1 MHSLGGRF
9 VLKALCFLIVVFL
22 LQTLISAV
30 AMEPG
35 QQAGKA
41 CLRQREVTEMEYQT
55 NHFKDLSVAASKRVN
70 TESLRVP
77 QVMGGKKQV

>member
-22 LQTLISAV
+22 LQTLISVV

-55 NHFKDLSVAASKRVN
+55 NHFKTKDLSVAASKRVN

-77 QVMGGKKQV
+77 